1 MKNKLTYIF
10 ILTLSMM
17 LLSGCSDDDP
27 EHNIYTNVELSE
39 HSLSILATDIADIL
53 IKTPGEGYEVSSSDS
68 TIAIAEIQSNIIN
81 ILALKAGRALIT
93 LKGDGNKRAKID
105 VLVAALNEL
114 TLDKTTLDINL
125 GALGEPGS
133 GEAEIKTGNGDYS
146 VQSSN
151 PEIVTASI
159 SDDKVLVYGTAEG
172 EATVTITDKKGKTA
186 ILSVNVIGPSYDLTV
201 DVDPQIPIEI
211 AKGDPAIV
219 INIIS
224 GNEGYQVESSDVNI
238 VTASLN
244 NNQIT
249 LNSVKDG
256 YGTVTL
262 TDRKGR
268 KIEFSIVV
276 PFDLTD
282 STERIYW
289 DGYRAD
295 TASDANVSGN
305 FTWGTTKSYIWN
317 KGGSDS
323 KTIKVVHSGTIQNP
337 TLPKL
342 TDEDNQTIQLDALKV
357 DKVDPS
363 YTSGEPVVNSVF
375 WVTFEKDGKKGFIV
389 VKKK

>member
-27 EHNIYTNVELSE
+27 EHNIYTNIELSE
-39 HSLSILATDIADIL
+39 HSLSILATDIADVL

-68 TIAIAEIQSNIIN
+68 TIAIAEIQSNTIN

-289 DGYRAD
+289 NGYRAD